1 MPFGHGRDKQP
12 FFPAA
17 FARVEIIA
25 KALLIPACLRARV
38 EIFKKLRPGRT
49 RRGSESGGVVLRNR
63 HGGNYLFCR
72 FSRTREVCRK
82 PSPGL
87 RLARA

>member
-25 KALLIPACLRARV
+25 KALLMGRQPFS
-38 EIFKKLRPGRT
+38 EI
-49 RRGSESGGVVLRNR
+49 
-63 HGGNYLFCR
+63 
-72 FSRTREVCRK
+72 
-82 PSPGL
+82 
-87 RLARA
+87 